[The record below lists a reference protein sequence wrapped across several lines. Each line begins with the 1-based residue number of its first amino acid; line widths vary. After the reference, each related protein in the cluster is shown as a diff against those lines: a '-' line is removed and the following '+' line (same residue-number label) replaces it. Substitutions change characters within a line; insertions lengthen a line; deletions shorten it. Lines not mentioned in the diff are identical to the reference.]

1 VQFVEPWLIDPVIA
15 YCRSQHDAL
24 PAEWQPIDV
33 AADEK
38 VWVARFDIE
47 LFGRYA
53 LLAHLLTHLEASR
66 DAEAVI
72 QVTSVGTDQPVQAPS
87 RPFTRNDVGWDPYE
101 FDVGVLLVH
110 GIGPHVR
117 GQTLV
122 NFSDPLIKFIH
133 GWFRGFND
141 WSASNYAGESGKL
154 REAVETGPLAND
166 PGHWGLREE
175 LERFTS
181 QVRTDGKAGEAT
193 ATGAP
198 LFGSAQVSKVVLA
211 QSPNEPDTP
220 ANAVIRLAV
229 IDDAAAPREASVLL
243 SEAWWAPATVPPTRQ
258 QLLDWVF
265 RVLPLMVSSHITLPL
280 RRAQRHR
287 AAARSSLSQFIA
299 ACEEW
304 LARIWVLFVFG
315 PLSLLLCLAMQVLLS
330 VLGAIA
336 ALPIPRL
343 KAWLTPVLEWLMG
356 APGQSYVIVHS
367 PVRRGSIL
375 SDVDRN
381 LDWICSRCR
390 KVIILAHSQ
399 GATAAHVVL
408 TNKGAQ
414 QFPREEAI
422 RQLIT
427 VGSGIRKLKMLE
439 AEGSTGFPS
448 FCVNAI
454 FVLFAVLGLL
464 RWQQENWVW
473 LLDLL
478 HPQHSWLA
486 QALDPSND
494 IRIVVGALLLAS
506 IAFILYGEAA
516 GILAVGS

>member
-1 VQFVEPWLIDPVIA
+1 MAPDPTPKIDVKRLVSLSARVGETKSWLVVGTARNVDVVQVQFVEPWLIDPVIA

-243 SEAWWAPATVPPTRQ
+243 SEAWWAPCHGPADAPAALGLGVSRPPLDG
-258 QLLDWVF
+258 QLAYN
-265 RVLPLMVSSHITLPL
+265 PS
-280 RRAQRHR
+280 
-287 AAARSSLSQFIA
+287 AAARSASPGSGKIITFAIHCRLRGVARPNLGFVCFRPSVVA
-299 ACEEW
+299 A
-304 LARIWVLFVFG
+304 V
-315 PLSLLLCLAMQVLLS
+315 
-330 VLGAIA
+330 
-336 ALPIPRL
+336 
-343 KAWLTPVLEWLMG
+343 
-356 APGQSYVIVHS
+356 PGDAGSA
-367 PVRRGSIL
+367 VR
-375 SDVDRN
+375 
-381 LDWICSRCR
+381 SRRHCCP
-390 KVIILAHSQ
+390 AHS
-399 GATAAHVVL
+399 
-408 TNKGAQ
+408 
-414 QFPREEAI
+414 
-422 RQLIT
+422 
-427 VGSGIRKLKMLE
+427 E
-439 AEGSTGFPS
+439 AEG
-448 FCVNAI
+448 
-454 FVLFAVLGLL
+454 
-464 RWQQENWVW
+464 
-473 LLDLL
+473 
-478 HPQHSWLA
+478 LA
-486 QALDPSND
+486 
-494 IRIVVGALLLAS
+494 
-506 IAFILYGEAA
+506 YA
-516 GILAVGS
+516 GP